1 MVEGRSG
8 EDVEVKRRKGED
20 IVVEGR
26 SGEDVEVIE
35 KERRGYSGRRKEW
48 EGM

>member
-26 SGEDVEVIE
+26 SGEDVEVKE
-35 KERRGYSGRRKEW
+35 GKERI
-48 EGM
+48 